1 MNKINSNLIIV
12 ISSPSGAGKTSVCKK
27 LLDHDNYLGLSI
39 SDTTRPAR
47 DNEINGVDYNF
58 IEEKEFKE
66 KIENNA
72 YIEYAKVFGNYYG
85 SLCQNIIDH
94 SESNK
99 DILFDI
105 DWQGAS
111 QLKNSSFLN
120 IVTIFIVPP
129 SKDTIYER
137 LKLRAQTSGD
147 DLNAINN
154 RMKQYETEM
163 SHKNDYDHIVI
174 NDNLDACV
182 KEIEKIINYHRN
194 NLVD

>member
-1 MNKINSNLIIV
+1 MNKKNSNLIIV

-27 LLDHDNYLGLSI
+27 LLDQDHYLGLSV

-47 DNEINGVDYNF
+47 DNETDGVDYNF
-58 IEEKEFKE
+58 IEEKDFKV
-66 KIENNA
+66 KIKNNA

-94 SESNK
+94 SECNK

-105 DWQGAS
+105 DWQGAV

-120 IVTIFIVPP
+120 IITIFIVPP
-129 SKDTIYER
+129 SKDIVYER
-137 LKLRAQTSGD
+137 LKLRAKTSGD
-147 DLNAINN
+147 DLNAINK

-163 SHKNDYDHIVI
+163 SHRNDYDYIVI
-174 NDNLDACV
+174 NDSLDTCV
-182 KEIEKIINYHRN
+182 KEIKKIINYHRN
-194 NLVD
+194 NLMN